1 MKKFI
6 FVTMTIL
13 SVLSSCM
20 KQEPKENLKTQLDTL
35 SYSIGMVYTYQ
46 QDKFFKENKID
57 TAIYMNPNRSLGF
70 PSVVWQ

>member
-6 FVTMTIL
+6 FITMTTL

-35 SYSIGMVYTYQ
+35 SYSIGMV
-46 QDKFFKENKID
+46 
-57 TAIYMNPNRSLGF
+57 
-70 PSVVWQ
+70 